1 MSKKIIIELTDEE
14 FDKLQ
19 AFKNKIDAANLLD
32 VSGFSKEMLLD
43 LVKNSYDFL
52 EPGSND
58 FLDQFAKQMKMATEQ
73 MKNAGNMDIAK
84 FFTDIMQNTK
94 DMPTPSTPTS
104 ASTKEELPTKQKPTR
119 VRKA

>member
-19 AFKNKIDAANLLD
+19 TFKNKIDSANLLD
-32 VSGFSKEMLLD
+32 ASGFAKEMLLD

-58 FLDQFAKQMKMATEQ
+58 FLEQFTKQMKMASEQ
-73 MKNAGNMDIAK
+73 MKNASNMDIAK
-84 FFTDIMQNTK
+84 FFTDIMQNSK
-94 DMPTPSTPTS
+94 DMPVTPTTDS
-104 ASTKEELPTKQKPTR
+104 SEKEEKTTEQKPPR